1 MPYRRLANFMRARSF
16 ASRACALSLAMLSLS
31 VGGCALWIYDDEPCC
46 PPPPPVPETVYL
58 VPEGAPGTYI
68 YAPGAYAA
76 YAPYYYR
83 GQAKETPQTA
93 PRQAPAGEAKAS
105 YLTRGQDAP
114 APNDPFPTANSSDF
128 PTFDAP
134 LAPPESSELSDFA
147 SNGANVPE
155 PSGQYES
162 IADKTDFSPIP
173 NRESLSEREQTERE
187 LNDNFNEW
195 LREKKTEKRDASKG
209 TKKYLQP
216 LEETECDAFD
226 RIKVD
231 EATIRRV
238 EPSEK
243 AREKVGKVI
252 ETLTFISVASMLEGD
267 EEMTRDLLAWEE
279 EEPTPLD
286 WSKYAERLWEW
297 LGMGPD
303 ERAAFELMRQACQKQ
318 KEYSETRDK
327 TCLRDAARL
336 YERAAKR
343 WPGPISKPDYSKKH
357 PYAIPKRGTL
367 IEEDGVFYAG
377 ECWFFYRDFP
387 NALRCYKALVSNY
400 QNSIYRYTAMKRLFY
415 IGTYWVK
422 CSEQSSG
429 PQVNVTER
437 DKPMFSPFSGAE
449 KAFSAI
455 FLNDASDGGLA
466 PDALFALANA
476 YMRRGVVQGDGSYEM
491 AARYYKQ
498 LYELFPGNRHA
509 ENASRLAMIALHK
522 SYQGVFYDDA
532 PLNEARQIAEAI
544 IKSGRG
550 NLDVAYEE
558 LENIKEE
565 QAHRLY
571 ELGKY
576 YEKRGSFASSR
587 SYYNRLVKE
596 YPNTEYA
603 VEGARRYGEIADKPA
618 EVDQLSWVR
627 PVMPFLPKSK
637 NEYFE
642 ERPSA
647 DLEKIARRDES
658 LDAIGKSADEPG
670 ADSGPAKLAE
680 SPERNR
686 QQLH

>member
-83 GQAKETPQTA
+83 GQAKETQQTA

-114 APNDPFPTANSSDF
+114 AANGQFPTAD
-128 PTFDAP
+128 DP
-134 LAPPESSELSDFA
+134 LAPPESSELADFV
-147 SNGANVPE
+147 SNGIGVPE
-155 PSGQYES
+155 PSGQYEA
-162 IADKTDFSPIP
+162 IDDKTDFSPTP
-173 NRESLSEREQTERE
+173 NRESLSEREKTERE
-187 LNDNFNEW
+187 LDDNFNEW
-195 LREKKTEKRDASKG
+195 LREKKAKKREESKG

-226 RIKVD
+226 RINVD
-231 EATIRRV
+231 EASIRQM
-238 EPSEK
+238 ESSKKTGEK
-243 AREKVGKVI
+243 NDMIDTV
-252 ETLTFISVASMLEGD
+252 TFESIQPMLEENG
-267 EEMTRDLLAWEE
+267 EATRDLYDWEE
-279 EEPTPLD
+279 EEPTPIN
-286 WSKYAERLWEW
+286 WAKYAPSINRLRDW

-303 ERAAFELMRQACQKQ
+303 ERAALEFMRQACQKQ

-387 NALRCYKALVSNY
+387 NALSCYRALVSTY
-400 QNSIYRYTAMKRLFY
+400 PNSIYKNTAMKRLFY

-422 CSEQSSG
+422 RSEESSG
-429 PQVNVTER
+429 PNMNVTVR
-437 DKPMFSPFSGAE
+437 HMSMYSAFDGAE

-476 YMRRGVVQGDGSYEM
+476 YMRRGVVQGDGSYEV

-498 LYELFPGNRHA
+498 LYEFYPGNRHA
-509 ENASRLAMIALHK
+509 EDASRLAMIALHK

-576 YEKRGSFASSR
+576 YEKRGSFTSSR